1 MQKTFGDTAASIG
14 QIEEAARNAK
24 EELEAMRNAE
34 LVVNADDV
42 YKNFEDEFGGSATQS
57 YGLLGLGD
65 YGKELRY
72 AAAVL
77 SGNDY
82 RAYIDE
88 VIRYLDSANIGELRH
103 ALDLT
108 EILFFY
114 GDMTE
119 SDYNEI
125 KSKLEAQANILV
137 DKVQSYVYNT

>member
-1 MQKTFGDTAASIG
+1 
-14 QIEEAARNAK
+14 
-24 EELEAMRNAE
+24 MRNAE

>member
-1 MQKTFGDTAASIG
+1 
-14 QIEEAARNAK
+14 
-24 EELEAMRNAE
+24 MREAE
-34 LVVNADDV
+34 LIVGADDV

-88 VIRYLDSANIGELRH
+88 VIRYLDSADIGELEN
-103 ALDLT
+103 ALTLAD
-108 EILFFY
+108 ILFSS
-114 GDMTE
+114 GEMNAQE
-119 SDYNEI
+119 YNEI
-125 KSKLEAQANILV
+125 KGKLQAQMDLLINEVSAYAN
-137 DKVQSYVYNT
+137 DT